1 MTRTYLPLTIFAF
14 AFLLPCLAGASGPA
28 SARAKNSQ
36 AAQFRGGGIARP
48 AYPEACIMRLAA
60 KKLRLELREEVP
72 APPVRYGSE
81 TPLKEFQ
88 DAIEPQWGL
97 RPDFVLN
104 AYVFALNRIYILDEK
119 EYYDK
124 MGRFVDD
131 SIFHEFVHYFQV
143 QYRGDTFDGY
153 NGEYLESEAIDYQ
166 TWFRDT
172 YMLPGVPAAEA
183 CGN

>member
-1 MTRTYLPLTIFAF
+1 MTRTCLPLTIFTF
-14 AFLLPCLAGASGPA
+14 VFLLPGLAGASGPA
-28 SARAKNSQ
+28 SARARSSE
-36 AAQFRGGGIARP
+36 ALQFRGTGIARP
-48 AYPEACIMRLAA
+48 AYPEACLMRLTA
-60 KKLRLELREEVP
+60 KKMRLELREEIP

-172 YMLPGVPAAEA
+172 YMLPGVPAAQA

>member
-1 MTRTYLPLTIFAF
+1 MTLRCLLLPLFSSAL
-14 AFLLPCLAGASGPA
+14 LLPGLANASGPA
-28 SARAKNSQ
+28 SARAANSQ
-36 AAQFRGGGIARP
+36 AAQFRGGAIARP
-48 AYPEACIMRLAA
+48 AYPEACLMKLTA
-60 KKLRLELREEVP
+60 KKMRLELRDEISV
-72 APPVRYGSE
+72 PPVRYGSE

-172 YMLPGVPAAEA
+172 YMLPGVTAAEA

>member
-1 MTRTYLPLTIFAF
+1 MTTCRSLLLSA
-14 AFLLPCLAGASGPA
+14 AVLLLPVLASASGPA
-28 SARAKNSQ
+28 SARARNAE
-36 AAQFRGGGIARP
+36 AAAPRGGVARP
-48 AYPEACIMRLAA
+48 VYPEACIMKLAG
-60 KKLRLELREEVP
+60 KKMRLELREEIPV
-72 APPVRYGSE
+72 PPVRYESE

-104 AYVFALNRIYILDEK
+104 AYVFALNRIYILDDK
-119 EYYDK
+119 AYYDK

-131 SIFHEFVHYFQV
+131 SLFHEFVHYFQV

-172 YMLPGVPAAEA
+172 YMIPGVPAAEA
-183 CGN
+183 CGR

>member
-1 MTRTYLPLTIFAF
+1 MNLRAL
-14 AFLLPCLAGASGPA
+14 LLPAVSLALFLPALAAASGPA
-28 SARAKNSQ
+28 TVRARNSE
-36 AAQFRGGGIARP
+36 AAQFRGSGIARP
-48 AYPEACIMRLAA
+48 VYPEACIMKLTA
-60 KKLRLELREEVP
+60 KKMRLELREEIP

-81 TPLKEFQ
+81 IPLKEFQ

-172 YMLPGVPAAEA
+172 YMLPGVPALSA